1 MISFVKAHACGND
14 FLIVEDALAQGK
26 HAEQARILCERNTG
40 VGADGVEYV
49 DERPDGTIKIRLMNA
64 DGSEAEISGNGTRC
78 VAAWLAY
85 SEKKTDVALVTKA
98 GPRHCR
104 VISQEGNTVHIATE
118 MGVPTARNLK
128 LTFEGGLTL
137 DGVEVSVGNPHYI
150 VFVETEDF
158 SVNGIAWQQMG
169 AKICA
174 HKAFPHS
181 TNAEFVRVVDK
192 NTIAFRIFE
201 RGVGP
206 TLSSG
211 TGTCASAT
219 ASIFSKGTARHL
231 TVQAEGGD
239 QIIHWPADDQPILLT
254 GPATIIAR
262 GVAIT
267 S

>member
-1 MISFVKAHACGND
+1 
-14 FLIVEDALAQGK
+14 
-26 HAEQARILCERNTG
+26 
-40 VGADGVEYV
+40 
-49 DERPDGTIKIRLMNA
+49 
-64 DGSEAEISGNGTRC
+64 